1 MSTVNSGPQ
10 IIANGLV
17 LDLDASYMR
26 SYSPNVFPKSTDI
39 FDWCQNAGFNAC
51 SVSRDAS
58 MTRQYGSIP
67 LKMVV
72 SGNDA
77 YISSYSAPTWNLAPA
92 ANGQTWTVSVYVK
105 ASVATTGELFIFGAD
120 IDGYYGGVGTY
131 VSNGAISIT
140 TSWTRVSFTTTMN
153 GVNVAF
159 IQVRLDGPNTGGAG
173 QTIWWDGLQ
182 VERAS
187 AATTFN
193 PFYIGN
199 TTWRDVS
206 GLNNSFVINNNPT
219 YSNNLFTLNGTTQ
232 FFSISAAFGFFI
244 SSTNNFYADTGYAWT
259 ISVWFKFPVSPTSL
273 RDVTINGGNCS
284 YCIFG
289 NGGGIGGAETLA
301 LFVSGVSGTS
311 AGVHPY
317 YCMVGL
323 RGGKTQLSLGSV
335 NTNTWNNVI
344 ITWNGSAGR
353 GYFNGVD
360 RGALNNALQGMQVSG
375 YTIGATAG
383 GASAHL
389 FEGNISLA
397 RVYNRALTASEISQN
412 YEAVKSRFGL

>member
-1 MSTVNSGPQ
+1 MSAVNSGPV
-10 IIANGLV
+10 IAKSGLV

-26 SYSPNVFPKSTDI
+26 SYSPNVAPYPTDL
-39 FDWCQNAGFNAC
+39 FAWCGTAFAVSC
-51 SVSRDAS
+51 TLSRDTTI
-58 MTRQYGSIP
+58 TRQYGSIP
-67 LKMVV
+67 LKMTVTG
-72 SGNDA
+72 SDSNFQSYD
-77 YISSYSAPTWNLAPA
+77 SSIWNLAPA
-92 ANGQTWTVSVYVK
+92 ANGQTWTISVWAK
-105 ASVATTGELFIFGAD
+105 ASVASTFGQIFIFPANASGNILPTFGAGTFTITNSWQRFSYTYTITGEA
-120 IDGYYGGVGTY
+120 
-131 VSNGAISIT
+131 T
-140 TSWTRVSFTTTMN
+140 T
-153 GVNVAF
+153 AF
-159 IQVRLDGPNTGGAG
+159 IQMRLDGSNTAG
-173 QTIWWDGLQ
+173 EIIWFDGLQ
-182 VERAS
+182 VERS
-187 AATTFN
+187 STATQFN
-193 PFYIGN
+193 PYYIGN
-199 TTWRDVS
+199 TIWRDVS
-206 GLNNSFVINNNPT
+206 GLSNSFTLNNNPT

-232 FFSISAAFGFFI
+232 FFSISAASGFFI

-311 AGVHPY
+311 AGFHPY
-317 YCMVGL
+317 YCVVGL

-397 RVYNRALTASEISQN
+397 RVYNRALTAAEVSQN